1 MPRQR
6 WAIPV
11 FLACMHLVA
20 LPQRGEGGV
29 DVPGKKGPKPLK
41 RSNRITIDGD
51 KVNYEHVTKNRSR
64 LLITPYGAFRAPVQ
78 TAENAQMQSYFRHGK
93 DTVGVEEKT
102 PSAAPTPVFRPQL
115 LGKIKHD
122 ISAMT
127 KSIVYDPVPGLK
139 RGLVGDGSSKR
150 LTGSSYPD
158 IIESTGSYSGSSLRR
173 IDSRTGEIKF
183 SRPLPGQF
191 AEGICMLG
199 NVLYVGQHKSN
210 KVLLFNRLTFEPTTL
225 AKEEKKAPAKGGG
238 KAGGPKP
245 KLSVSRQNSF
255 LVLPPGGPITVRGM
269 TYDRNKNVIYVSD
282 GTETIFILDRMMHML
297 GTILVKDGDDLM
309 RGMLELEYAD
319 GIVYA
324 NVEGRHAVARILID
338 TGDVVGWLY
347 FDDGKESGARSA
359 KTSENIIQTDFSK
372 SSASFPEL
380 VKYTLDKSLDS
391 SHKQMSGI
399 AYHESRKMLML
410 AGQQW
415 PFMYR
420 ISSKAGLSKEY
431 AETKS
436 RTWVQ
441 DHCWSPNKSYQKEMD
456 SYERKRSGDTLWPSA
471 HALRRFRDDIEESRK
486 RVAEDS
492 LLLKRAAAPPPV
504 GTTPGPAKMKPPA
517 TGRLDL
523 GNAGGSKV
531 EVNDQFVL
539 QYGFPMYEKELDF
552 DGNPLHKLMKRYR
565 PNGHRKSRK
574 TRASTRLTA
583 QTLKDQVEKQYR
595 FT

>member
-210 KVLLFNRLTFEPTTL
+210 KVLLFNRLTFEPTT
-225 AKEEKKAPAKGGG
+225 
-238 KAGGPKP
+238 
-245 KLSVSRQNSF
+245 F

-410 AGQQW
+410 TGQQW

-486 RVAEDS
+486 
-492 LLLKRAAAPPPV
+492 P
-504 GTTPGPAKMKPPA
+504 